1 MSDLICRKTM
11 MRCSTPGMCAPFGGC
26 HSGVLV
32 KNDVRYA
39 ADAQYEPAAMSA
51 VTAEAKRLQAE
62 CLALLSERDQLR
74 AAVERLQRELATAH
88 ADASHYASSAEDMRA
103 EVERLRQ
110 SLRSVIVAAGGSAA
124 PDVSA
129 ELLELAPLEVLALRG
144 NLDQLQA
151 RLRSIEQVA
160 ACGSVQS
167 WLALPDDARA
177 QWFAMHLEMD
187 DERRALRQDAVR
199 IEWLASQARMIYGRK
214 GEASYQ
220 LEELSELIHS
230 GREECRPDDLRRAID
245 EAMER
250 AK

>member
-1 MSDLICRKTM
+1 MKESNMI
-11 MRCSTPGMCAPFGGC
+11 
-26 HSGVLV
+26 
-32 KNDVRYA
+32 
-39 ADAQYEPAAMSA
+39 
-51 VTAEAKRLQAE
+51 
-62 CLALLSERDQLR
+62 ALLRAGFASMTDQRDALAQRCRELEDYIDNHS
-74 AAVERLQRELATAH
+74 AITADYIARLQRTLDER
-88 ADASHYASSAEDMRA
+88 DALRA

-129 ELLELAPLEVLALRG
+129 EFLELAPLEVLALRG

-160 ACGSVQS
+160 ACDSVQS

-220 LEELSELIHS
+220 LEELPELIHS
-230 GREECRPDDLRRAID
+230 DREECRPDDLRRAID
-245 EAMER
+245 EAMEK
-250 AK
+250 AE

>member
-1 MSDLICRKTM
+1 MKAPTGKLAFAYRTIAALEVERDTLAQRCR
-11 MRCSTPGMCAPFGGC
+11 
-26 HSGVLV
+26 
-32 KNDVRYA
+32 D
-39 ADAQYEPAAMSA
+39 
-51 VTAEAKRLQAE
+51 
-62 CLALLSERDQLR
+62 LSEALETER
-74 AAVERLQRELATAH
+74 AAAKAFQDGYDCL
-88 ADASHYASSAEDMRA
+88 RA

-129 ELLELAPLEVLALRG
+129 EFLELAPLEVLALRG
-144 NLDQLQA
+144 NLDQMQA

-167 WLALPDDARA
+167 WLALSDDARA

-220 LEELSELIHS
+220 LEELPELIHS
-230 GREECRPDDLRRAID
+230 DREECRPDDLRRAID
-245 EAMER
+245 EAMEK
-250 AK
+250 AE